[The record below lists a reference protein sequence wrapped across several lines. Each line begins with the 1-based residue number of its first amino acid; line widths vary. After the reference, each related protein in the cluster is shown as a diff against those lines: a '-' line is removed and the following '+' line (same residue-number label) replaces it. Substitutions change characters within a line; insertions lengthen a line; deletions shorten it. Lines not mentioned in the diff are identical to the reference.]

1 MAGTKFCG
9 STSRLL
15 LLSVPAFIILSGA
28 VVTEKTRS
36 CYWCGPLAE
45 QVHRS
50 QRAPPCQATDDQVT
64 VCEPDFPYCA
74 VIATSPPYVESRL
87 CVKLYQD
94 ECYPLF
100 CNSTKTWKMTC
111 PCRSELCN
119 GPNTE
124 RENEAFA
131 ILAKLVAKT
140 RTTRIKKRTQQSTA
154 KFIPTGD
161 EKTLIITNISVIKNN
176 DLNNNNLDNRT
187 DNVQMTDIIL
197 SDEPVAILQDMKSE
211 DVPSMEMA
219 STSDAIKEI
228 DRTTYTLDN
237 FDDNNSN
244 TSPASKDITIA
255 TEITKVEKVVDNIVK
270 PSEELPAAEALQ
282 QNTNPKGSSE
292 KTTLPTISSYETTYQ
307 TTTAGDPETT
317 TMKHD
322 KKKNGGDKPYTDIY
336 ILFLTFIPLSIYKY
350 SSLYLH

>member
-15 LLSVPAFIILSGA
+15 LLSVPAFIMLSGA

-50 QRAPPCQATDDQVT
+50 QRAPPCEAIDNQVT
-64 VCEPDFPYCA
+64 VCDPGFPYCA

-111 PCRSELCN
+111 PCRGELCN
-119 GPNTE
+119 GHNTE
-124 RENEAFA
+124 REDEAFA
-131 ILAKLVAKT
+131 ILAKLVTKT

-154 KFIPTGD
+154 KFIPSGD
-161 EKTLIITNISVIKNN
+161 VKTLIVTNISVIENN
-176 DLNNNNLDNRT
+176 EMNNNLDNNIT
-187 DNVQMTDIIL
+187 GNVQVTEIML
-197 SDEPVAILQDMKSE
+197 SDEPILQDMKRE
-211 DVPSMEMA
+211 DVPSSEMS
-219 STSDAIKEI
+219 STLDGIKEI
-228 DRTTYTLDN
+228 DRTTSTLN
-237 FDDNNSN
+237 NSDDNNIN
-244 TSPASKDITIA
+244 TSPASKDVTTA
-255 TEITKVEKVVDNIVK
+255 TEITKTEKMVDNIVK

-282 QNTNPKGSSE
+282 QNTTPKGSSE
-292 KTTLPTISSYETTYQ
+292 KTTLPTTSSYETTYQ
-307 TTTAGDPETT
+307 TTTDGDPETT
-317 TMKHD
+317 TMNNE
-322 KKKNGGDKPYTDIY
+322 KKKNGGNKAYINIY
-336 ILFLTFIPLSIYKY
+336 IIFLTFIPLHIYKY